1 MGLLLL
7 LFELLLD
14 LKLDTAVDEPEV
26 ADATELLD
34 QDLADDAD
42 CTRGGEA
49 ARVRNC
55 ESLNLRNSELLLHH
69 ARQMGRQVRA
79 DLVERLE
86 KTLVGDFRASKV
98 AGAQTKVDDLH
109 QQITARC
116 HLLGRVRVGRR
127 VFQLL
132 AAELGLRRE

>member
-1 MGLLLL
+1 M
-7 LFELLLD
+7 LD
-14 LKLDTAVDEPEV
+14 LELDAAVDEPEV
-26 ADATELLD
+26 ADAAELLD

-86 KTLVGDFRASKV
+86 KALVGDSRASKV
-98 AGAQTKVDDLH
+98 TSAQTKVDDLH

-132 AAELGLRRE
+132 AAELCLRRE